1 MKTTIRDNFQACK
14 TNRERVL
21 FYLLNH
27 GPITPMRA
35 AMEWHEGH
43 LASRIDELRC
53 EGWGIATTIKRTE
66 SGRRYAEYYFTR
78 AQEAANARAELFRRK
93 PTPIGN
99 ARWRR
104 RAA

>member
-1 MKTTIRDNFQACK
+1 MTTQIRDNFNACK

-43 LASRIDELRC
+43 LASRIDELRR
-53 EGWGIATTIKRTE
+53 EGWDIRTTIKYTE
-66 SGRRYAEYYFTR
+66 SGRKYAEYYFTR
-78 AQEAANARAELFRRK
+78 AQENANARAGLAGRK
-93 PTPIGN
+93 PTPLGGM
-99 ARWRR
+99 R